1 MCAVKCLPFMNR
13 FDSCSKTIFL
23 CRFFVF
29 LFILSVSS
37 VSKSRSSINR
47 SLTSYEKKIEIQ
59 NLKRETEAVL
69 TIIYT

>member
-1 MCAVKCLPFMNR
+1 MCAVKCLPFINR

-37 VSKSRSSINR
+37 VLKTRSSINR
-47 SLTSYEKKIEIQ
+47 SLTSHEKNEIQ
-59 NLKRETEAVL
+59 NLKRETKAVL